1 MNIVI
6 FIRPV
11 LALLVWGGIITL
23 QLTLMGIARFFERSS
38 GQKTRYQLY
47 ILTITLTTIGAG
59 RYIFR
64 FQQPSTWPDFIGDPI
79 ANILLFFAGLML
91 LGLGNLLHE
100 RMMGGSDK

>member
-1 MNIVI
+1 M
-6 FIRPV
+6 RPLLAV
-11 LALLVWGGIITL
+11 LAWAGILSL

-38 GQKTRYQLY
+38 GQKTKYQLY

-64 FQQPSTWPDFIGDPI
+64 FQQPSTWPDFSGDPI
-79 ANILLFFAGLML
+79 ANILLFFAGLL
-91 LGLGNLLHE
+91 LLWLGNLLHE